1 MGISGYEVLVMTSIA
16 PYFLGIGPLRRFLTK
31 NMMITSILSLTG
43 FIAFYYPK
51 PSTRLFV
58 TGAGV
63 FFSCLALAT
72 GFFAERHNPTR
83 LEGKISAFSIGLIAS
98 SIAKFACYSNNPVW
112 PIMNT
117 ENGGL
122 NRTGLVLGVLA
133 VLWSSR
139 KSTGVQDSSP
149 MKAKKGSSSLISLG
163 LAGLFFGLHSLL
175 SDSSTMITW
184 VWDGFPV
191 TGPLAAPHGAFTL
204 LAMGL
209 GFVIGSFREGLSHS
223 WPMFAFGCISAAIL
237 HNNYGWLGY
246 CGAFALATY
255 LTSIIPSFIRTA
267 AQHGPGKTFG
277 NAFLLY
283 NLLVL
288 AHVWTVA
295 YAFVPGGPLL
305 RERTDLVMIMTMS
318 LIGAGVYS
326 TAILSTTSKGKPS
339 STIHFSPLQ
348 RRVKS
353 YFLYILAALE
363 LAAVGIAY
371 MRFPTM
377 DYQPYNKDAK
387 VVSAGIWT
395 VHFGIDNHMWSS
407 ERRMRDLIKEM
418 EVDIIGGVARILA
431 IL

>member
-16 PYFLGIGPLRRFLTK
+16 PYFLGIGSLRRFLTK

-43 FIAFYYPK
+43 LVAFSYPK
-51 PSTRLFV
+51 PRTRLFV

-63 FFSCLALAT
+63 FFSCLTLAA
-72 GFFAERHNPTR
+72 GFFAERHNPAR
-83 LEGKISAFSIGLIAS
+83 LESKISAFSIGLIAS
-98 SIAKFACYSNNPVW
+98 STAKFACYSNNPVW

-122 NRTGLVLGVLA
+122 NKAGLALGVLA

-139 KSTGVQDSSP
+139 KSTSVQDTSPKNARKRSSFP
-149 MKAKKGSSSLISLG
+149 ISLG

-191 TGPLAAPHGAFTL
+191 TGPLAAPHGVFTL
-204 LAMGL
+204 LSMGL
-209 GFVIGSFREGLSHS
+209 GFVVGSFREGLSRS
-223 WPMFAFGCISAAIL
+223 WPMFALGCISAVIF
-237 HNNYGWLGY
+237 HNNHGWWGYYG
-246 CGAFALATY
+246 ALALASY

-267 AQHGPGKTFG
+267 VQHGPGKTFG

-295 YAFVPGGPLL
+295 YAFVPGGFLL
-305 RERTDLVMIMTMS
+305 RERTNLVMTITMS

-326 TAILSTTSKGKPS
+326 TAILSTTNKGKPAS
-339 STIHFSPLQ
+339 AINLSPSQ

-353 YFLYILAALE
+353 YFFCVLAALE
-363 LAAVGIAY
+363 LAAIGVAY
-371 MRFPTM
+371 MRFPAM
-377 DYQPYNKDAK
+377 DYEPYNKGAK

-418 EVDIIGGVARILA
+418 EVDIIGKITCV
-431 IL
+431 